1 MTADEFAKAFYIER
15 QSIIDTYFNADSKTD
30 VSLLIQQLNL
40 DDKGK
45 ERLRQILNSALRD
58 AFYEIL
64 LGLDG
69 EASIGGKQL
78 MYKLFDEDNNELTGG
93 EIEGFAYE
101 YFHNNKLQVDKGE
114 ADFIASL
121 TYLTTEQGRRQT
133 PAFSGY
139 RPQVKFEFAE
149 MQTSGQQ
156 TFIDR
161 KIVYLGDT
169 VEAEIKIIS
178 VDYFAGQLKD
188 EMKFDFREGSKII
201 GTGQIKHIL
210 NDKLRQ
216 ASTSQLVTNGLLLC
230 WLT

>member
-1 MTADEFAKAFYIER
+1 MTADEFVKAFYQER
-15 QSIIDTYFNADSKTD
+15 QSLIDTYFNADSKSD
-30 VSLLIQQLNL
+30 VSELIQSLNL
-40 DDKGK
+40 DDKGT
-45 ERLRQILNSALRD
+45 ERLRQILNGALRD
-58 AFYEIL
+58 TFYTIL

-69 EASIGGKQL
+69 EASIGDKQI
-78 MYKLFDEDNNELTGG
+78 MYKLFDEENNELTGG
-93 EIEGFAYE
+93 EIEAFAYE

-114 ADFIASL
+114 ADFIATL
-121 TYLTTEQGRRQT
+121 TYLTTEQGGRQT
-133 PAFSGY
+133 PVFSSY

-161 KIVYLGDT
+161 EIVYPGDT

-178 VDYFAGQLKD
+178 VDYFAGQLTDK
-188 EMKFDFREGSKII
+188 MKFDFREGSKII

-216 ASTSQLVTNGLLLC
+216 ASR
-230 WLT
+230 